1 MHGSGEHNHALVV
14 FLTCILGRYGAC
26 KHLGC
31 SDRYVYRAAN
41 GVVVATPLH
50 NFCALLVS
58 RIISVHPSVFGNKRT
73 KVKGE
78 IMRTTGRKKR
88 TSTMGGAMQIKG
100 HW

>member
-1 MHGSGEHNHALVV
+1 MYGSGEHNHALVV
-14 FLTCILGRYGAC
+14 FLTIILGRYGAC

-31 SDRYVYRAAN
+31 SEHAAS
-41 GVVVATPLH
+41 GVMVVVATPLH

-88 TSTMGGAMQIKG
+88 TSTMGGAMQITG
-100 HW
+100 H

>member
-1 MHGSGEHNHALVV
+1 MYGSGKHNHALVA
-14 FLTCILGRYGAC
+14 FLSCILGRYGAC

-31 SDRYVYRAAN
+31 SELPVPDVM
-41 GVVVATPLH
+41 VVVGTPLH